1 MGNTSTDYASYY
13 NVVRQKEAEYLEA
26 IQSAATITNGERR
39 AKALKDLHDYY
50 NAIWEELTNA
60 ILCEKP
66 LKLIKEELRDLATE
80 EVPVANEVAC
90 TEAFKEALLKKSD
103 YLRRNGYIATETRKI
118 SCIVCDR
125 LIQGIGLIDLE
136 DAALSGSV
144 AYVLIFCKIS
154 INGCH
159 LSSCK
164 HSFLSTIAVTSSQ
177 AGTSCL

>member
-90 TEAFKEALLKKSD
+90 TEAFKEVLLKKSD

-136 DAALSGSV
+136 DAGTNALCFECMNDKVCIG
-144 AYVLIFCKIS
+144 
-154 INGCH
+154 G
-159 LSSCK
+159 
-164 HSFLSTIAVTSSQ
+164 
-177 AGTSCL
+177 GTHVRYFV